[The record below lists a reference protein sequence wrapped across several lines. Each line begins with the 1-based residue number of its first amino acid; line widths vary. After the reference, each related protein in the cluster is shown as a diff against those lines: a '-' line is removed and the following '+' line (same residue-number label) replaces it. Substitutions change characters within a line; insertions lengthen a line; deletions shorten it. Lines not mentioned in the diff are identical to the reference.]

1 MNPFF
6 LMKLKCNTIF
16 IASSMITSI
25 MMMLILFKVMMP
37 VSIFICAKPK
47 YTHLEKKERKINK
60 KINKQIN
67 YNQITFILN
76 INVNIDI
83 CM

>member
-47 YTHLEKKERKINK
+47 YTNLEKKER

-67 YNQITFILN
+67 YNQITFVLN

>member
-6 LMKLKCNTIF
+6 LMKLKYNTIF

-47 YTHLEKKERKINK
+47 YTNLEKKER

-67 YNQITFILN
+67 YNQITFVLN